1 MKRANDPIFWLPFG
15 AGGVL
20 AALFG
25 PALVLITGFAAPFA
39 IGLPPEAL
47 GYDNMMAFA
56 HNAIGKLF
64 LFAIVVFFLWH
75 AALRIYHTL
84 HDFGVH
90 VGTVLKLII
99 FGGSLVATVIAVW
112 TLLAIGF

>member
-25 PALVLITGFAAPFA
+25 PALVLVTLFAAFGKPA
-39 IGLPPEAL
+39 SAL
-47 GYDNMMAFA
+47 GYENLIAFA
-56 HNAIGKLF
+56 HNPIGKLF
-64 LFAIVVFFLWH
+64 MFAIVVFFMWH

-99 FGGSLVATVIAVW
+99 FGGSLVCTVIAVW

>member
-39 IGLPPEAL
+39 IGLSPDAL
-47 GYDNMMAFA
+47 GYENMMAFA

-64 LFAIVVFFLWH
+64 
-75 AALRIYHTL
+75 
-84 HDFGVH
+84 
-90 VGTVLKLII
+90 I
-99 FGGSLVATVIAVW
+99 FGLCVVVRDDVLHALLVPTRRESLFSHFLFLVCRRR
-112 TLLAIGF
+112 